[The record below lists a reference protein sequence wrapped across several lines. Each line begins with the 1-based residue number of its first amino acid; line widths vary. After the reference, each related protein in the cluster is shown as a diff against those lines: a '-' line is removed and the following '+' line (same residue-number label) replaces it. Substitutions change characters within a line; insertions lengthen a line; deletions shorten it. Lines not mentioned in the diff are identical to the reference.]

1 MKFKFAALPLMLAS
15 AVVSAEQYNSF
26 TDADYTSRDY
36 RGFDQDIL
44 SFNSQYYFG
53 ALETLGPRKEFSYIL
68 PVSNIYGGFNY
79 IDSDGND
86 SDELTIGGEYFT
98 GQWKFFGELN
108 DFDSTN
114 VYRAGAG
121 FLFTPN
127 FLAEVEAVKLE
138 DTDTELF
145 VRGTYNHQLSGS
157 DYIGFTA
164 QVDDDFD
171 YRSVSSKYFT
181 ALSGGQYLTAELSL
195 IDTDFSDLYWGGAV
209 EFYFNENTSIGA
221 AYDEAESYRFE
232 ATHFFNRNVAG
243 KVAYGSENYGTDSE
257 GRDIDVDV
265 FSLGV
270 TVQL

>member
-26 TDADYTSRDY
+26 TDADYTSEDY
-36 RGFDQDIL
+36 GVAEVDTL
-44 SFNSQYYFG
+44 SFQSQYYFG
-53 ALETLGPRKEFSYIL
+53 ALETLGPRKEFNYIL
-68 PVSNIYGGFNY
+68 PVSNIYGGFDY
-79 IDSDGND
+79 IDYDGGD
-86 SDELTIGGEYFT
+86 SDAVQIGGEYFT

-108 DFDSTN
+108 DFDSTSA
-114 VYRAGAG
+114 YRAGAG

-127 FLAEVEAVKLE
+127 FLAEVEAVKVE

-221 AYDEAESYRFE
+221 AYDEAESYEFN

-243 KVAYGSENYGTDSE
+243 KVAYGSN
-257 GRDIDVDV
+257 RDFDDLDV